1 MTAHTLRYYER
12 VGLIQPVGRAHN
24 GHRRYSE
31 ADEAWL
37 NFLHCMRATNMSI
50 REMQRYAEL
59 REKGDATS
67 LERRKLLEDHQ
78 AAIAAKIVALQQA
91 HALLTHKITNYKKIE
106 ERIRIGG
113 PQVYRAGTRKRTGD
127 GKLISL
133 PPGVGEYAVNGRAG
147 HCIESVH
154 RVRAL
159 TRAWVADLHGL
170 KTHFPLARGFGYDSG
185 TAFPRLGPFPLL

>member
-12 VGLIQPVGRAHN
+12 VGLIQPVGRARN

-31 ADEAWL
+31 SDEAWL

-67 LERRKLLEDHQ
+67 LARRKLLEDHQ

-91 HALLTHKITNYKKIE
+91 HAVLTHKIANYRKIE
-106 ERIRIGG
+106 ERTRIGG
-113 PQVYRAGTRKRTGD
+113 PREAEREV
-127 GKLISL
+127 
-133 PPGVGEYAVNGRAG
+133 
-147 HCIESVH
+147 ESE
-154 RVRAL
+154 
-159 TRAWVADLHGL
+159 
-170 KTHFPLARGFGYDSG
+170 LA
-185 TAFPRLGPFPLL
+185 TAS

>member
-12 VGLIQPVGRAHN
+12 VGLIQPVGRARN

-31 ADEAWL
+31 SDEAWL

-78 AAIAAKIVALQQA
+78 AAIAAKIGALQQA

-113 PQVYRAGTRKRTGD
+113 PQLAEQE
-127 GKLISL
+127 L
-133 PPGVGEYAVNGRAG
+133 
-147 HCIESVH
+147 ESE
-154 RVRAL
+154 
-159 TRAWVADLHGL
+159 
-170 KTHFPLARGFGYDSG
+170 LA
-185 TAFPRLGPFPLL
+185 TAS

>member
-12 VGLIQPVGRAHN
+12 VGLIQPVGRARN

-31 ADEAWL
+31 SDEAWL

-78 AAIAAKIVALQQA
+78 AAIASKIVALQQA

-113 PQVYRAGTRKRTGD
+113 PQ
-127 GKLISL
+127 
-133 PPGVGEYAVNGRAG
+133 AVEQELKAN
-147 HCIESVH
+147 
-154 RVRAL
+154 
-159 TRAWVADLHGL
+159 WQQQAD
-170 KTHFPLARGFGYDSG
+170 FA
-185 TAFPRLGPFPLL
+185 AVM

>member
-12 VGLIQPVGRAHN
+12 VGLIQPVGRARN

-67 LERRKLLEDHQ
+67 LARRKLLEDHQ

-91 HALLTHKITNYKKIE
+91 HAVLTHKIANYKKIE
-106 ERIRIGG
+106 ERTRIGG
-113 PQVYRAGTRKRTGD
+113 PRA
-127 GKLISL
+127 
-133 PPGVGEYAVNGRAG
+133 AGREV
-147 HCIESVH
+147 ESE
-154 RVRAL
+154 
-159 TRAWVADLHGL
+159 
-170 KTHFPLARGFGYDSG
+170 LA
-185 TAFPRLGPFPLL
+185 TAS

>member
-12 VGLIQPVGRAHN
+12 VGLIQPVGRARN

-59 REKGDATS
+59 REKGDATL

-78 AAIAAKIVALQQA
+78 ASIAAKIGALQHA
-91 HALLTHKITNYKKIE
+91 HGLLTHKITNYKKIE

-113 PQVYRAGTRKRTGD
+113 PQPAGQE
-127 GKLISL
+127 L
-133 PPGVGEYAVNGRAG
+133 EN
-147 HCIESVH
+147 E
-154 RVRAL
+154 
-159 TRAWVADLHGL
+159 
-170 KTHFPLARGFGYDSG
+170 LA
-185 TAFPRLGPFPLL
+185 TAS